1 MEHAKAKIEKARA
14 DAEAAIAEDANHAVP
29 AGVLK
34 GLELKTKELDCMDT
48 DIDLVAKG
56 DHMNKDTAGATKA
69 TQELLKRHRA
79 ALKSFANVLR
89 SIAKA
94 TEHASE

>member
-1 MEHAKAKIEKARA
+1 
-14 DAEAAIAEDANHAVP
+14 
-29 AGVLK
+29 
-34 GLELKTKELDCMDT
+34 MDT
-48 DIDLVAKG
+48 DSDLVAKG

-94 TEHASE
+94 TENSSE